1 MKRILT
7 ALAFLAVALPLQA
20 QDKQSADRLGPGD
33 ALRITVFQQPDM
45 TTEGRVS
52 DRGTIVMPLIGE
64 TRVDGATPAEAA
76 GRIAEA
82 LKKGQYL
89 KNPQV
94 TVAVTAIR
102 SRQVSVLGMV
112 ARPGRYVLE
121 DSKPGISDVI
131 AAAGGIAPG
140 GNDQVTV
147 IRAGKAQK
155 VSSLAKDFELKAGD
169 TVHVDRGPTYYIYGE
184 VMRAGA
190 YPVQPGQTV
199 MQAISIA
206 GAHHAARQRA
216 AAEAA
221 PPRPGRPGRGERRQA
236 PGPGQGRR
244 RHLRQRSAF
253 LGSRQWTFSNIF
265 LHCRPAARCSCWS
278 SPRSW

>member
-1 MKRILT
+1 MKGIFL
-7 ALAFLAVALPLQA
+7 ALAVLAIALPVQGA
-20 QDKQSADRLGPGD
+20 DKLGPGD
-33 ALRITVFQQPDM
+33 ALRITVFQQPDL

-52 DRGTIVMPLIGE
+52 DRGTISMPLIGE
-64 TRVDGATPAEAA
+64 TKVDGATPAEAA
-76 GRIAEA
+76 NNIADA

-102 SRQVSVLGMV
+102 SRQVSVLGLV

-121 DSKPGISDVI
+121 DAKPGISDVI
-131 AAAGGIAPG
+131 AAAGGIAAG
-140 GNDQVTV
+140 GNEQVTV
-147 IRAGKAQK
+147 IRDGKSQK

-190 YPVQPGQTV
+190 YPVQAGQTV

-206 GAHHAARQRA
+206 GGITPRGSERRLKLR
-216 AAEAA
+216 
-221 PPRPGRPGRGERRQA
+221 RPGPD
-236 PGPGQGRR
+236 GQVVETDAK
-244 RHLRQRSAF
+244 LQDQLKADDV
-253 LGSRQWTFSNIF
+253 IF
-265 LHCRPAARCSCWS
+265 VREALF
-278 SPRSW
+278 

>member
-1 MKRILT
+1 MKRILM
-7 ALAFLAVALPLQA
+7 ALALLAVALPSQGT
-20 QDKQSADRLGPGD
+20 DKLGPGD
-33 ALRITVFQQPDM
+33 AVRITVFQQPDL

-52 DRGTIVMPLIGE
+52 DRGTISLPLVGE
-64 TRVDGATPAEAA
+64 TKVEGATPAEAA
-76 GRIAEA
+76 GRIADA
-82 LKKGQYL
+82 FKKGQYL

-121 DSKPGISDVI
+121 DAKPGISDVI
-131 AAAGGIAPG
+131 AAAGGIAAG
-140 GNDQVTV
+140 GNEQVTV
-147 IRAGKAQK
+147 IRDGKSQK

-190 YPVQPGQTV
+190 YPVQAGQTV

-206 GAHHAARQRA
+206 GGITPRGSERRLKMR
-216 AAEAA
+216 
-221 PPRPGRPGRGERRQA
+221 RPGA
-236 PGPGQGRR
+236 DGQVVETDAK
-244 RHLRQRSAF
+244 LQDQIKADDV
-253 LGSRQWTFSNIF
+253 IF
-265 LHCRPAARCSCWS
+265 VREALF
-278 SPRSW
+278 

>member
-1 MKRILT
+1 MKRIFM
-7 ALAFLAVALPLQA
+7 ALALLAAALPLQGA
-20 QDKQSADRLGPGD
+20 DKLGPGD
-33 ALRITVFQQPDM
+33 ALRITVFQQPDL

-52 DRGTIVMPLIGE
+52 DRGTISVPLVGE
-64 TRVDGATPAEAA
+64 TKVDGATPAEAA
-76 GRIAEA
+76 NRIADA
-82 LKKGQYL
+82 FKKGQYL

-121 DSKPGISDVI
+121 DAKPGISDVI
-131 AAAGGIAPG
+131 AAAGGIAAG
-140 GNDQVTV
+140 GNDQVTL
-147 IRAGKAQK
+147 IRDGKSQK

-190 YPVQPGQTV
+190 YPVQAGQTV

-206 GAHHAARQRA
+206 GGITPRGSERRLKMR
-216 AAEAA
+216 
-221 PPRPGRPGRGERRQA
+221 RPGA
-236 PGPGQGRR
+236 DGQVVETDAK
-244 RHLRQRSAF
+244 LQDQIKADDV
-253 LGSRQWTFSNIF
+253 IF
-265 LHCRPAARCSCWS
+265 VREALF
-278 SPRSW
+278 

>member
-7 ALAFLAVALPLQA
+7 TLALLAIALPGQGA
-20 QDKQSADRLGPGD
+20 DKLGPGD
-33 ALRITVFQQPDM
+33 ALRITVFQQPDL

-52 DRGTIVMPLIGE
+52 DRGTISVPLAGE
-64 TRVDGATPAEAA
+64 TQVGGATPAEAA
-76 GRIAEA
+76 DRIADA

-102 SRQVSVLGMV
+102 SRQVSVLGLV

-121 DSKPGISDVI
+121 DAKPGISDVI
-131 AAAGGIAPG
+131 AAAGGIAAG

-147 IRAGKAQK
+147 IRNGQSQK
-155 VSSLAKDFELKAGD
+155 VSSLAKDFELQAGD

-190 YPVQPGQTV
+190 YPVQAGQTV

-206 GAHHAARQRA
+206 GGITPRGSERRLKLR
-216 AAEAA
+216 
-221 PPRPGRPGRGERRQA
+221 RPGA
-236 PGPGQGRR
+236 DGQVVETDAK
-244 RHLRQRSAF
+244 LQDQLKADDV
-253 LGSRQWTFSNIF
+253 IF
-265 LHCRPAARCSCWS
+265 VREALF
-278 SPRSW
+278 